1 MNDFLKTAIEQKK
14 KELSSGAYS
23 FKQPESFSAKSLKS
37 ALKAPRLTLI
47 AEIKRASPSKGLLIK
62 SDKKIDKLLKL
73 YNLYAD
79 AVSVVTDK
87 KFFKGS
93 LELLHQV
100 SKKTGLPILA
110 KDFIIDKRQILAL
123 KNAGASAVLLI
134 ARILTAKEFLNLYQF
149 CKDIGIEAVCE
160 VCSKEDILKAKGA
173 GAEMFGINNRD
184 LKTLKIDLNRS
195 ARLARLIP
203 KSAIIIAESGIS
215 SSKDI
220 KSKRIQSILVGTSL
234 IKSKNL
240 IKSLS
245 DLSGKK
251 YET

>member
-1 MNDFLKTAIEQKK
+1 MNDFLKIVIEQKK
-14 KELSSGAYS
+14 KELLSGLYS
-23 FKQPESFSAKSLKS
+23 FRKPKRLIRKLLKS
-37 ALKAPRLTLI
+37 ALKARKLTLI
-47 AEIKRASPSKGLLIK
+47 AEIKRASPSQGLLIK

-93 LELLHQV
+93 VKLLHQT
-100 SKKTGLPILA
+100 SKRTRLPILA
-110 KDFIIDKRQILAL
+110 KDFIIDKRQIRAL
-123 KNAGASAVLLI
+123 RNAGASAVLLI
-134 ARILTAKEFLNLYQF
+134 LRILTKQEFLKLYGF
-149 CKDIGIEAVCE
+149 CQKIGVEAVCE
-160 VCSKEDILKAKGA
+160 VNSKEDILKAKGA
-173 GAEMFGINNRD
+173 GVEIFGINNRD

-203 KSAIIIAESGIS
+203 KSAIIIAESGFS
-215 SSKDI
+215 NLKDV

-245 DLSGKK
+245 DLSSKK
-251 YET
+251 L